1 YRRGELRKNA
11 TAWPAARIA
20 LPGRSHYAAGMEDI
34 VFIALAEEA
43 VRYVDDKVGRPAAW
57 LAAIALVVVPIA
69 LIVGAALWLAG

>member
-1 YRRGELRKNA
+1 
-11 TAWPAARIA
+11 
-20 LPGRSHYAAGMEDI
+20 MEDI